1 MPNLLRAAWRRI
13 RSLRREDGQTMTEYA
28 LIVGVVAIAAVVA
41 LAALNSGI
49 SSAIGKVVSSLPK

>member
-1 MPNLLRAAWRRI
+1 MGNLLSAVSSRL

-41 LAALNSGI
+41 LAALNTGI
-49 SSAIGKVVSSLPK
+49 SNAITKVVGSLPK